1 MLITMYGACKEVGR
15 SGLLIE
21 EDNKRVV
28 CDYGVLIET
37 DGLYY
42 PLPIDT
48 KVHSIILS
56 HAHLDHSGALPKVF
70 LNNMPKVYMTPPTQA
85 LSDLLIDDAFKVAK
99 RKKRKLPF
107 EKKHFKYLI
116 DNTRIIPYNKRQ
128 EIEGF
133 EIEFY
138 NAGHIPGSA
147 MTLIEGKRTVC
158 YSGDFKT
165 EETRLHNPADV
176 PNKKVDAL
184 IIETT
189 YGGRDHPDRKEL
201 ENSFYDACLE
211 VLTKGGNVIVPVF
224 AVGRAQEILEIL
236 RDIGYPIY
244 MDGMAVHAT
253 EIILDYPEYIKN
265 YKELYKATTNAIM
278 VRNPKIRKQV
288 MKEPSIVITTGGML
302 QGGPVIEYLY
312 QAVKRPK
319 DTAIFLTGFQ
329 KEDTPGRELM
339 LYKTATI
346 EGETLDFRKHW
357 VEYFDFSAHVGR
369 DGLEK
374 TVKKMDPNVVILNHG
389 DLDQMLAF
397 AEWLSDQGYNY
408 VIPDAGQTIDVDKYC

>member
-1 MLITMYGACKEVGR
+1 
-15 SGLLIE
+15 
-21 EDNKRVV
+21 
-28 CDYGVLIET
+28 
-37 DGLYY
+37 
-42 PLPIDT
+42 
-48 KVHSIILS
+48 
-56 HAHLDHSGALPKVF
+56 
-70 LNNMPKVYMTPPTQA
+70 
-85 LSDLLIDDAFKVAK
+85 
-99 RKKRKLPF
+99 
-107 EKKHFKYLI
+107 
-116 DNTRIIPYNKRQ
+116 
-128 EIEGF
+128 
-133 EIEFY
+133 
-138 NAGHIPGSA
+138 

-158 YSGDFKT
+158 YTGDFKT
-165 EETRLHNPADV
+165 EETRLHKPANV

-189 YGGRDHPDRKEL
+189 YGGRDHPDRREL

-211 VLTKGGNVIVPVF
+211 VLTKGGNVIIPVF
-224 AVGRAQEILEIL
+224 AVGRAQEVLEIL
-236 RDIGYPIY
+236 MDIGYPIY

-265 YKELYKATTNAIM
+265 YRELYKATTNAIM
-278 VRNPKIRKQV
+278 VRNPRIRKQV

-346 EGETLDFRKHW
+346 DGVTLDFRKHW

-369 DGLEK
+369 RGLEK
-374 TVKKMDPNVVILNHG
+374 AVKQMDPNVVILNHG
-389 DLDQMLAF
+389 DLDQIEAF
-397 AEWLSDQGYNY
+397 AEWLKEQGYNY
-408 VIPDAGQTIDVDKYC
+408 VIPDAGETIDVDQYC